1 MPLSTSDKL
10 FRDRWVVNGTG
21 GTALRGAPKLFG
33 AVSPEEIHREKG
45 RGTDTQYKSQNPTT
59 ALISTL
65 VHCTGRN
72 LTHRRAGWRS
82 ESGGVGKI

>member
-45 RGTDTQYKSQNPTT
+45 GGTDTQYKSQNPTT

-65 VHCTGRN
+65 VHCRTEIVLSRILN
-72 LTHRRAGWRS
+72 PPH
-82 ESGGVGKI
+82 V